1 MTSGFGALLFG
12 TVAVGL
18 FLVSNFLIAGFILY
32 VLLDKL
38 GDGRW

>member
-1 MTSGFGALLFG
+1 MTSGFGALLLG

>member
-1 MTSGFGALLFG
+1 MTFGFGALLFG

>member
-1 MTSGFGALLFG
+1 MTSGFGALILG
-12 TVAVGL
+12 AVAVGL